1 MEVLNKFI
9 DFIKVKWGFLKMR
22 LFYRFINLEYR
33 VRRLERSKYWKEKYR
48 K

>member
-9 DFIKVKWGFLKMR
+9 DFIKVKWGFFKMNV
-22 LFYRFINLEYR
+22 FYDVRNLEYR

>member
-1 MEVLNKFI
+1 MLKKIINFFKIKWKFYKLN
-9 DFIKVKWGFLKMR
+9 
-22 LFYRFINLEYR
+22 LFYDITNLEYR